1 MYAQLYV
8 AAAEAAGEAEIFQ
21 LELGE
26 NETLQTITRII
37 AVGIIFI
44 FLAYAAFQYAVPSR
58 RAGASLRS
66 TMSVGKLLGLVFLLI
81 FLIDLNSID
90 LFIKIAYKTVVGV
103 WGFFS
108 DNLEEL
114 IE

>member
-1 MYAQLYV
+1 MRPFLY
-8 AAAEAAGEAEIFQ
+8 AAAASAADSEIFQ
-21 LELGE
+21 LNLGE
-26 NETLQTITRII
+26 NETLQNITRII

-58 RAGASLRS
+58 RAGASLRT
-66 TMSVGKLLGLVFLLI
+66 TMSVGKLVGLVLLLI

-90 LFIKIAYKTVVGV
+90 LFIRIVYNSVVFI

-108 DNLEEL
+108 DNLSEM